1 MKTYAIIPSGGTGKR
16 AETDLP
22 KQYMVFDGR
31 EMLAH
36 TLEVFQKCGN
46 IDEIIIAARKEY
58 FDLILSLKN
67 KYELTKISNIIEG
80 GNERQDSVANAL
92 NSIAAQDEDIIVV
105 HDAARPLLGQ
115 KLLENAI
122 LCAKEHGSGVAAM
135 KARDTLVKVNG
146 ESKDYIDRRN
156 VYYVQTPQ
164 VFKYKILKKSLQF
177 AQETGFYG
185 TDESMLVKNAGY
197 DFCIV
202 EGSFE
207 NFKITTES
215 DLDVYEKIVRCS

>member
-1 MKTYAIIPSGGTGKR
+1 MKTYAIIPSGGAGKR
-16 AETDLP
+16 AGSDLP
-22 KQYMVFDGR
+22 KQYLVFNGR
-31 EMLAH
+31 EMLAR
-36 TLEVFQKCGN
+36 TLEVFQKCSK

-67 KYELTKISNIIEG
+67 KYELTKISKIIEG

-92 NSIAAQDEDIIVV
+92 NSIAAQDEDIIAV
-105 HDAARPLLGQ
+105 HDAARPLLKQ
-115 KLLENAI
+115 KILEEAI
-122 LCAKEHGSGVAAM
+122 LCAHEHGTGVVAV
-135 KARDTLVKVNG
+135 KARDTLVKIDG

-177 AQETGFYG
+177 AQKTGFYG

-202 EGSFE
+202 EGSSE
-207 NFKITTES
+207 NFKITTKS
-215 DLDVYEKIVRCS
+215 DLGVYEKIVRCS